1 MVTTSLLALLVKEV
15 GQPVAQRIWS
25 VLSSTE
31 HTRQLS
37 KATESAQKGS
47 TALLALHK
55 AFGKDYFDLVNNAM
69 NFGSNSFT
77 FEAGAGDYIPINI
90 DGDNHVQLLRMELNT
105 NLERI
110 VRSSVV
116 SEDKAE
122 TLNYFKGVFN
132 VWKSRFIAILGV
144 TKQEQEILDTIDQL
158 LDGNKKTPSQVFSIV
173 SNVMGMTTGL
183 LLFGQA
189 FLLISGFGLGISTN
203 LVIFT
208 VGIPI
213 LQIGV
218 CIILGVLLIAK
229 GSNIFSSTF
238 KEKQVMS
245 LCVSMAYS
253 ILDKKDKTP
262 MFSKFKENGS
272 NILKTEL
279 DNLSDNETVND
290 RQSSEN
296 TLFSNQFSSPLINQT
311 PNYNIG
317 DKGPAGGVIFHVI
330 ENGLHGMEAA
340 PTDLPSSIWGFYG
353 KSLSGV
359 TAKEVGVGKA
369 NTAAIV
375 ASSDDAINAGKATG
389 NYFK

>member
-1 MVTTSLLALLVKEV
+1 MAPQNIRHSYLLSD
-15 GQPVAQRIWS
+15 R
-25 VLSSTE
+25 
-31 HTRQLS
+31 
-37 KATESAQKGS
+37 
-47 TALLALHK
+47 
-55 AFGKDYFDLVNNAM
+55 
-69 NFGSNSFT
+69 
-77 FEAGAGDYIPINI
+77 
-90 DGDNHVQLLRMELNT
+90 
-105 NLERI
+105 
-110 VRSSVV
+110 
-116 SEDKAE
+116 
-122 TLNYFKGVFN
+122 
-132 VWKSRFIAILGV
+132 
-144 TKQEQEILDTIDQL
+144 L

-311 PNYNIG
+311 PN
-317 DKGPAGGVIFHVI
+317 
-330 ENGLHGMEAA
+330 
-340 PTDLPSSIWGFYG
+340 
-353 KSLSGV
+353 
-359 TAKEVGVGKA
+359 
-369 NTAAIV
+369 
-375 ASSDDAINAGKATG
+375 
-389 NYFK
+389 

>member
-1 MVTTSLLALLVKEV
+1 M
-15 GQPVAQRIWS
+15 
-25 VLSSTE
+25 
-31 HTRQLS
+31 
-37 KATESAQKGS
+37 
-47 TALLALHK
+47 
-55 AFGKDYFDLVNNAM
+55 
-69 NFGSNSFT
+69 
-77 FEAGAGDYIPINI
+77 
-90 DGDNHVQLLRMELNT
+90 
-105 NLERI
+105 
-110 VRSSVV
+110 
-116 SEDKAE
+116 
-122 TLNYFKGVFN
+122 
-132 VWKSRFIAILGV
+132 
-144 TKQEQEILDTIDQL
+144 
-158 LDGNKKTPSQVFSIV
+158 
-173 SNVMGMTTGL
+173 
-183 LLFGQA
+183 
-189 FLLISGFGLGISTN
+189 
-203 LVIFT
+203 VIFT